1 LMRLPCYLL
10 LLNIALISRAI
21 SLGDGANQPRIAMM
35 MSRIELVLFVVADW
49 STLST
54 RALGSMET
62 EGAAVLI
69 LTP

>member
-1 LMRLPCYLL
+1 
-10 LLNIALISRAI
+10 
-21 SLGDGANQPRIAMM
+21 MM